1 MEGSFASF
9 SLDLYRLIVKRLN
22 KISFSRHAYA
32 DDHTQAVWLFEELGL
47 NYEIKSFRFDDVNEP
62 PFIDIN
68 PNGRVPAIEDPNTGL
83 TLWESGA
90 IYQHLIEVYDTEKRL
105 TYESLN
111 ERHLCNQWL
120 HFQLSGQGPYYGQ
133 VSWFNHLHAEKIPSA
148 IERYANE
155 VRRILG
161 VLETGLSKKPANA
174 QWLVG
179 DKMTFADMAFMP
191 WNFRL
196 SEVLGLP
203 WDEVWKGT
211 SHVRAWHERMVTL
224 PSWTRCMEH
233 RARLMDEQGLQW
245 NGVPKGI
252 ETFTEYEAKI
262 AAGEGTTAKSSSSD
276 KAIQE

>member
-120 HFQLSGQGPYYGQ
+120 HS
-133 VSWFNHLHAEKIPSA
+133 VSYTHL
-148 IERYANE
+148 
-155 VRRILG
+155 
-161 VLETGLSKKPANA
+161 
-174 QWLVG
+174 
-179 DKMTFADMAFMP
+179 
-191 WNFRL
+191 
-196 SEVLGLP
+196 
-203 WDEVWKGT
+203 
-211 SHVRAWHERMVTL
+211 TL
-224 PSWTRCMEH
+224 PTI
-233 RARLMDEQGLQW
+233 LL
-245 NGVPKGI
+245 V
-252 ETFTEYEAKI
+252 
-262 AAGEGTTAKSSSSD
+262 
-276 KAIQE
+276 